1 MLDSFWLGFTGGQTI
16 EKLASYLIRFG
27 INLVF
32 KAKRKKCKFEVC
44 LPIRIQV
51 LVKTFGLL
59 LLCYEILLHVP
70 SHSNMLLLLMRF
82 VGGILTE
89 ALEIFHSGKKPE

>member
-1 MLDSFWLGFTGGQTI
+1 M
-16 EKLASYLIRFG
+16 IRYG

-32 KAKRKKCKFEVC
+32 KAKRINFQLKFEVC
-44 LPIRIQV
+44 LPARIQV
-51 LVKTFGLL
+51 LVQTFGLL
-59 LLCYEILLHVP
+59 LPSYEILLHVP
-70 SHSNMLLLLMRF
+70 SHSNMLLLLTRF